1 MSQCPV
7 FCKRTEHVFTHFIS
21 KELMQHSIRLNY
33 KLKVIRHLTLY
44 FKASKIE
51 LTKKQF
57 VNCILIISI
66 VFQILDQYQKN
77 MFTNLQ
83 RLKRI
88 FPMFNTRQCINTLDR
103 QQRKL
108 HKENPMNRFGKLRNK
123 IVARHKILIQLIYKL
138 KLSNFQHLKRQ
149 PI

>member
-7 FCKRTEHVFTHFIS
+7 FCKRIEPVFTHFIS

-66 VFQILDQYQKN
+66 VFKILDQYQKN

-83 RLKRI
+83 RPKRI
-88 FPMFNTRQCINTLDR
+88 FPMFNTRQCIKTLDR

-108 HKENPMNRFGKLRNK
+108 HKENPLSRFGKLQNK

>member
-7 FCKRTEHVFTHFIS
+7 FCKRIEPVFTHFIS

-66 VFQILDQYQKN
+66 VFKILDQYQKN

-83 RLKRI
+83 RPKRI
-88 FPMFNTRQCINTLDR
+88 FPMFNTRQCIKTLDR

-108 HKENPMNRFGKLRNK
+108 HKENPLSRFGKLQNK

-149 PI
+149 LI